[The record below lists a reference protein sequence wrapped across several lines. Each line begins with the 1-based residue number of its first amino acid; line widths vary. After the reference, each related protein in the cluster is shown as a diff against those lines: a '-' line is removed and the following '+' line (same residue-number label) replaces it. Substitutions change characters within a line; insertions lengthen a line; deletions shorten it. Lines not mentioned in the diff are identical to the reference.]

1 MITMGTTT
9 EDLQRSAWRE
19 LYEMLSSEIELDIV
33 NHNSEEAQE
42 ASDSAE

>member
-19 LYEMLSSEIELDIV
+19 LYEMLSSEIELDV
-33 NHNSEEAQE
+33 AHNSEETQE
-42 ASDSAE
+42 ATDCAE